1 MSVIQ
6 DIQSDESRLEMT
18 PMIDVTFL
26 LLIFFLTTIRF
37 KSLEGK
43 LAAYLPKD
51 QGLNS
56 LVTDLPA
63 DPMQLTVQVVTPGER
78 VQESDPSRPWHGSA
92 DGTFLLEGHQVAF
105 QLDRAHFPG
114 TAEGRAALTE
124 ALAAKALASPDRKLK
139 IYTAAG
145 VLHMDAVQVL
155 DMCHAAGLTD
165 VVFAK

>member
-51 QGLNS
+51 QGPKHW
-56 LVTDLPA
+56 TAPTPE
-63 DPMQLTVQVVTPGER
+63 PMQLTVKLVAPGLR
-78 VQESDPSRPWHGSA
+78 VQASDPTQPWQSAA
-92 DGTFLLEGHQVAF
+92 DGSYLLEGHEVSF
-105 QLDRAHFPG
+105 QLDRTNYAN
-114 TAEGRAALTE
+114 
-124 ALAAKALASPDRKLK
+124 
-139 IYTAAG
+139 TAAG
-145 VLHMDAVQVL
+145 LESLTQELMRKTSALPDRRLKVYTEPGVLQLDVVGVL
-155 DMCHAAGLTD
+155 DVCHGAFLTD
-165 VVFAK
+165 IMFAK